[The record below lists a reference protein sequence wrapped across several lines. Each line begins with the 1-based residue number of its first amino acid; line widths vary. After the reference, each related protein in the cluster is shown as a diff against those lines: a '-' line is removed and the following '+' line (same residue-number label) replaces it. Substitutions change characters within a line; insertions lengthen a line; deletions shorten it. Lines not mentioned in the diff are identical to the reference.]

1 MADNRNT
8 PEAEAPVTADGP
20 AADSAPELDDAREKL
35 AASERELQD
44 TVTLLKQTRADFEN
58 YQKRAARDRE
68 EERKYAVAPLARDL
82 LPAFDNLQRAVDA
95 AKQVGEQGPLVQ
107 GVAATQAQVLQIFG
121 RHGIKPIEALHQPF
135 DPNRHEAVMQ
145 QPSADHPPGTVLQ
158 VLQQGFQIHD
168 RVLRPA
174 SVIVSTQPNG

>member
-1 MADNRNT
+1 MADQRDKT
-8 PEAEAPVTADGP
+8 GIDGP
-20 AADSAPELDDAREKL
+20 ATAGEERPAGEDIVAAQDKL
-35 AASERELQD
+35 AACEREREE

-58 YQKRAARDRE
+58 YQKRAARDRD
-68 EERKYAVAPLARDL
+68 EERRYAVAPLARDL

-107 GVAATQAQVLQIFG
+107 GVAATQAQVLQIFA
-121 RHGIKPIEALHQPF
+121 RHGIKPIAALHQPF

-145 QPSADHPPGTVLQ
+145 QPSADHPPGTVLN
-158 VLQQGFQIHD
+158 VLQQGFVVHE

-174 SVIVSTQPNG
+174 TVVVSTQPNE

>member
-1 MADNRNT
+1 
-8 PEAEAPVTADGP
+8 
-20 AADSAPELDDAREKL
+20 L
-35 AASERELQD
+35 AACEREREE

-58 YQKRAARDRE
+58 YQKRAARDRD
-68 EERKYAVAPLARDL
+68 EERRYAVAPLARDL

-107 GVAATQAQVLQIFG
+107 GVAATQAQVLQIFA
-121 RHGIKPIEALHQPF
+121 RHGIKPIAALHQPF

-145 QPSADHPPGTVLQ
+145 QPSADHPPGTVLN
-158 VLQQGFQIHD
+158 VLQQGFVVHE

-174 SVIVSTQPNG
+174 TVVVSTQPNE

>member
-1 MADNRNT
+1 MSENWNT
-8 PEAEAPVTADGP
+8 PEADTPLTAEPV
-20 AADSAPELDDAREKL
+20 AAQEKL
-35 AASERELQD
+35 ADCERQREE
-44 TVTLLKQTRADFEN
+44 TVALLKQTRADFEN
-58 YQKRAARDRE
+58 YQKRAARDRD
-68 EERKYAVAPLARDL
+68 EERRYAVTPLARDL
-82 LPAFDNLQRAVDA
+82 LPAFDNLQRALDA
-95 AKQVGEQGPLVQ
+95 AKQAGDVGALSQ
-107 GVAATQAQVLQIFG
+107 GVAATQAQILQVFA

-174 SVIVSTQPNG
+174 SVIVSTPPNG

>member
-1 MADNRNT
+1 MADTRNN
-8 PEAEAPVTADGP
+8 PTADSP
-20 AADSAPELDDAREKL
+20 ATTGKERPAESDTLAAAHDKL
-35 AASERELQD
+35 AECEREREE

-58 YQKRAARDRE
+58 YQKRAARDRD
-68 EERKYAVAPLARDL
+68 EERRYAVAPLARDL

-107 GVAATQAQVLQIFG
+107 GVAATQAQVLQIFA
-121 RHGIKPIEALHQPF
+121 RHGIKPIEALHQSF

-145 QPSADHPPGTVLQ
+145 QPSADHPPGTVIQ
-158 VLQQGFQIHD
+158 VLQQGFTIHE

-174 SVIVSTQPNG
+174 TVV